1 MATRILQNSF
11 LGGEISPAMFGRVDS
26 PLYQQG
32 GAKIENF
39 IVQAQGSIKTR
50 SGFQYVATAK
60 NSALPV
66 RLIPFRFASD
76 QTLVLV
82 FGDRTMR
89 IVTQGKVLL
98 GSNNQPYEI
107 ATQYSANDLFELNYS
122 QNADIIT
129 ITSPKYPPT
138 ELRRYGAT
146 DWRFQS
152 VTTAPT
158 IQPPTNIT
166 LSPYYPSGTEEDQ
179 KGKITVTYVV
189 TAVDSEDRESIASA
203 EKTGTCNYYLDGG
216 YMTISWSGV
225 AGAVRYRVYRSVSGV
240 FGFLGQTE
248 STSIRDMNDQ
258 PDTSVTPPRYAEPFQ
273 GGGKG
278 AIVSVDVTNGGSGY
292 YYAVQ
297 NSKTIMPASLTALA
311 LKRCCLWS
319 TDIPATGKYILHVL
333 DDTGDKAQIS
343 IDAQNYVTALEN
355 RLKGTVAFAQFDK
368 NGQGE
373 RQPILIPLATVA
385 NQQLQNPR
393 LRISIYSD
401 RKQGEPPYNE
411 IPDSEG
417 SAESNNYC
425 YWGYGTLLATPYE
438 PAGNADYEYCKSFES
453 NTLFNNLHAQ
463 SGNGISLNDFY
474 SLFEQPASS
483 AEIPLKVTDPTGTG
497 AVLTGIAYNGVITS
511 VRIDSGGSNYTN
523 PSISVDSSVGSGA
536 TFTAEIAGADDWEF
550 PSAVTQFDQRRIFAG
565 SNKSPLKV
573 WMTNAGQQSLMMYH
587 LPVLSDDRI
596 ELTAVTSDADK
607 IKHAVSLDSLIL
619 FTGSSELRVYT
630 QNSDALA
637 PDSVAVRAQS
647 YVGANDCQ
655 PVIANNSVIY
665 AASRGGHI
673 RALRYTY
680 SSGGYETADL
690 SLLAPHLF
698 NGFNIRD
705 ITLSKAPE
713 QIIWCVSTSGELL
726 GLTFY
731 VDQNINAWHH
741 HVTDGAFESCC
752 AVSEGE
758 EDHLYVVVRRNINGN
773 SVRYI
778 ERMSNLRYT
787 NDVNSRQLDCYIDTV
802 INNNSQALSL
812 SDNGMTL
819 TGLSHLEGKTV
830 VAVVDGKP
838 QPETVVTNGQIT
850 IPVSGTIIAVGLPFK
865 STLITMPLTA
875 GQSGN
880 LQGVVKNV
888 TEMALRIAYTGD
900 LFTGKY
906 PDGELWPVKRDDL
919 EFARQNSE
927 SKIVRITV
935 DADWD
940 YNGQVKIEHDNAL
953 PLEIQAI
960 IGNVQIE
967 GVKR

>member
-1 MATRILQNSF
+1 MVGACGSADNRQPIYISLGDMAGTKVANPKVRMSAYFSNLDTQDTWDFGDVNSIPDINN
-11 LGGEISPAMFGRVDS
+11 EWKPAVS
-26 PLYQQG
+26 SNELYQYTSTFRS
-32 GAKIENF
+32 KPNF
-39 IVQAQGSIKTR
+39 
-50 SGFQYVATAK
+50 
-60 NSALPV
+60 SALH
-66 RLIPFRFASD
+66 S
-76 QTLVLV
+76 
-82 FGDRTMR
+82 
-89 IVTQGKVLL
+89 
-98 GSNNQPYEI
+98 
-107 ATQYSANDLFELNYS
+107 
-122 QNADIIT
+122 
-129 ITSPKYPPT
+129 
-138 ELRRYGAT
+138 
-146 DWRFQS
+146 
-152 VTTAPT
+152 
-158 IQPPTNIT
+158 
-166 LSPYYPSGTEEDQ
+166 
-179 KGKITVTYVV
+179 
-189 TAVDSEDRESIASA
+189 
-203 EKTGTCNYYLDGG
+203 KTGTGITLAQLYELYPQNQ
-216 YMTISWSGV
+216 GV
-225 AGAVRYRVYRSVSGV
+225 
-240 FGFLGQTE
+240 
-248 STSIRDMNDQ
+248 
-258 PDTSVTPPRYAEPFQ
+258 
-273 GGGKG
+273 
-278 AIVSVDVTNGGSGY
+278 
-292 YYAVQ
+292 
-297 NSKTIMPASLTALA
+297 
-311 LKRCCLWS
+311 
-319 TDIPATGKYILHVL
+319 
-333 DDTGDKAQIS
+333 
-343 IDAQNYVTALEN
+343 
-355 RLKGTVAFAQFDK
+355 
-368 NGQGE
+368 
-373 RQPILIPLATVA
+373 
-385 NQQLQNPR
+385 
-393 LRISIYSD
+393 
-401 RKQGEPPYNE
+401 
-411 IPDSEG
+411 
-417 SAESNNYC
+417 
-425 YWGYGTLLATPYE
+425 
-438 PAGNADYEYCKSFES
+438 
-453 NTLFNNLHAQ
+453 
-463 SGNGISLNDFY
+463 
-474 SLFEQPASS
+474 

-497 AVLTGIAYNGVITS
+497 AKLTALAYGGVITS

-523 PSISVDSSVGSGA
+523 PSISVDSTVGSGA
-536 TFTAEIAGADDWEF
+536 TFTAQIAGADDWEF

-565 SNKSPLKV
+565 SNASPLKV

-655 PVIANNSVIY
+655 PVIANNAVIY

-713 QIIWCVSTSGELL
+713 QIVWCVSTSGELL

-731 VDQNINAWHH
+731 ADQNINAWHH

-758 EDHLYVVVRRNINGN
+758 EDHLYVVVRRNINGS

-802 INNNSQALSL
+802 VNNNSQALTL

-850 IPVSGTIIAVGLPFK
+850 IPVSGINIAVGLPFK

-888 TEMALRIAYTGD
+888 TDFGAFIDLSMALVKPFAPTTW
-900 LFTGKY
+900 FTG
-906 PDGELWPVKRDDL
+906 LCMSL
-919 EFARQNSE
+919 
-927 SKIVRITV
+927 
-935 DADWD
+935 
-940 YNGQVKIEHDNAL
+940 
-953 PLEIQAI
+953 
-960 IGNVQIE
+960 IGNVWLAAGIFLQVRSKTLVQPGE
-967 GVKR
+967 GAVLAISVVTRKAFGSIKVFFDCFLVLSAAVLGFLILNEIVGIREGTLISAVLVGSLVKGISKLFPEKKKN

>member
-32 GAKIENF
+32 AAKVENF
-39 IVQAQGSIKTR
+39 IIQAQGSLKTR

-98 GSNNQPYEI
+98 NNNNQPYEI

-129 ITSPKYPPT
+129 ITSSKYPPT

-146 DWRFQS
+146 DWRFQA

-158 IQPPTNIT
+158 IQPPSSVS
-166 LSPYYPSGTEEDQ
+166 LSAYYPAETEDKD

-189 TAVDSEDRESIASA
+189 TSVDSEDRESVASA
-203 EKTGTCNYYLDGG
+203 EVTGTCNYYLDGG
-216 YMTISWSGV
+216 YMAISWAGV
-225 AGAVRYRVYRSVSGV
+225 SGAVRYRVYRSVSGV

-248 STSIRDMNDQ
+248 KTSIRDMNDQ
-258 PDTSVTPPRYAEPFQ
+258 PDTTVTPPRYAEPFQ

-278 AIVSVDVTNGGSGY
+278 AIISVDVTNGGSGY
-292 YYAVQ
+292 YYASQ
-297 NSKTIMPASLTALA
+297 NGNVTLPQ
-311 LKRCCLWS
+311 
-319 TDIPATGKYILHVL
+319 G
-333 DDTGDKAQIS
+333 IS
-343 IDAQNYVTALEN
+343 IPVVEHAASMYLSSGSHAAPDPKYELIIFNGTTGSEIGRVTVPSTTIY
-355 RLKGTVAFAQFDK
+355 RLDW
-368 NGQGE
+368 
-373 RQPILIPLATVA
+373 
-385 NQQLQNPR
+385 
-393 LRISIYSD
+393 SS
-401 RKQGEPPYNE
+401 
-411 IPDSEG
+411 
-417 SAESNNYC
+417 
-425 YWGYGTLLATPYE
+425 
-438 PAGNADYEYCKSFES
+438 NADYLISIVGACGDADNRQNIYVSLGDMAGDTVVNPKVRLSYYFADFDPGLGFGDVNIIPSGWEDWRNAVIGSELYQYTSSFRS
-453 NTLFNNLHAQ
+453 KPNFSSLHSQ
-463 SGNGISLNDFY
+463 SGTGITLAQLYELYPQN
-474 SLFEQPASS
+474 QGV
-483 AEIPLKVTDPTGTG
+483 AEIPLTVTDPTGSG
-497 AVLTGIAYNGVITS
+497 AQLVGLAYGGVITS

-523 PSISVDSSVGSGA
+523 PSISVSSTVGSGA
-536 TFTAEIAGADDWEF
+536 TFSAEIAGESDWEF

-565 SNKSPLKV
+565 SNASPLKV

-596 ELTAVTSDADK
+596 ELAAVTSDADK

-680 SSGGYETADL
+680 SSGGYETADM

-698 NGFNIRD
+698 DGYGIRD

-713 QIIWCVSTSGELL
+713 QIVWAVSTSGELL

-731 VDQNINAWHH
+731 ADQNINAWHH

-752 AVSEGE
+752 AVSEGD
-758 EDHLYVVVRRNINGN
+758 EDHLYVVVRRYVNGN

-787 NDVNSRQLDCYIDTV
+787 NDVNSRQLDSYIDTV
-802 INNNSQALSL
+802 VNNNTQALTAS
-812 SDNGMTL
+812 GMTL

-850 IPVSGTIIAVGLPFK
+850 IGVTGQNIAVGLPYK

-875 GQSGN
+875 GSSGN

-900 LFTGKY
+900 IYTGKY
-906 PDGELWPVKRDDL
+906 PNGELWKVKRDDL
-919 EFARQNSE
+919 EFSRQNTE

-935 DADWD
+935 DGDWD

-967 GVKR
+967 GVRR